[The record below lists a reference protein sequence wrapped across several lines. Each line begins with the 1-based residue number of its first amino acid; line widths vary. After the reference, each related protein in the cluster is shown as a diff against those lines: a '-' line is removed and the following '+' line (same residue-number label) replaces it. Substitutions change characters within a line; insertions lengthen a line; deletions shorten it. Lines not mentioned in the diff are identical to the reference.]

1 MIEYQV
7 ADHVANVTINRPE
20 RRNAL
25 NRSAHDELERIW
37 NDLEGRKDARVIIL
51 TGAGDKA
58 FCAGHDMKD
67 ADEITNLAYWI
78 DAMPDGFGHIALRKT
93 LMIPIIAR
101 VNGFALGGGLEM
113 VLGADLAIASET
125 AELGFVEPR
134 MGRLPLDGGIVRLA
148 RELPRKAAMEILL
161 TGRRFSAQ
169 HAKQLGIVNDV
180 VPFDELDDAVDD
192 LVGELLECAPLSL
205 QAIKELVLQ
214 GEGLAAREARWL
226 ALPRLMQCLQSR
238 DADEG
243 VEAFR
248 EGRHP
253 VWSGE

>member
-1 MIEYQV
+1 VIEYEVGGYV
-7 ADHVANVTINRPE
+7 ARVTINRPE

-25 NRSAHDELERIW
+25 NRAAHEELERVW
-37 NDLEGRKDARVIIL
+37 NDLERRKDARVIIL

-67 ADEITNLAYWI
+67 TDEETNLAYWI
-78 DAMPDGFGHIALRKT
+78 NALPDGFGHIALRKT

-101 VNGFALGGGLEM
+101 VNGYALGGGLEM
-113 VLGADLAIASET
+113 ILGADLAVAVDT
-125 AELGFVEPR
+125 AQLGFVEPR

-169 HAKQLGIVNDV
+169 EARDLGIVNQV
-180 VPFDELDDAVDD
+180 VPFERLEDAVDD
-192 LVGELLECAPLSL
+192 LASELLECAPLSL

-214 GEGLAAREARWL
+214 GEGLTAREARRL
-226 ALPRLMQCLQSR
+226 ALPRLMKCLQSR

-248 EGRHP
+248 EGRPP
-253 VWSGE
+253 VWSGD